1 MTTFDLFVTLGLLM
15 LVDKERRPVAFIGM
29 LLVSAVFASLH

>member
-1 MTTFDLFVTLGLLM
+1 MTTFDRFVALGLLM

-29 LLVSAVFASLH
+29 LLVSTVFASLH

>member
-1 MTTFDLFVTLGLLM
+1 MTTFDLFVALGLLM
-15 LVDKERRPVAFIGM
+15 LVDKEGRPVAFIGM